1 MLNNLKSYIYI
12 IRYFFFNKNLFK
24 KKKSKN
30 IILLEANEL
39 YPSHVAYSYFAN
51 ILADLHQAKIVS

>member
-24 KKKSKN
+24 KKKIEKYN
-30 IILLEANEL
+30 FIRG
-39 YPSHVAYSYFAN
+39 
-51 ILADLHQAKIVS
+51 